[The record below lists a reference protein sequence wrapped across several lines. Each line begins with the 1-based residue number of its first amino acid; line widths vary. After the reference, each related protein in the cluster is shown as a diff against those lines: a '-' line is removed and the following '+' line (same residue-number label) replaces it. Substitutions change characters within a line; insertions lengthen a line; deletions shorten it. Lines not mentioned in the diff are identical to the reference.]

1 MRLEKKLRLR
11 KIKADLPVRKNT
23 QSGDI
28 KMRDSSDTTNSL
40 AQDKY
45 PWGIRKTGKSNSRF
59 DYM

>member
-1 MRLEKKLRLR
+1 MKKVP
-11 KIKADLPVRKNT
+11 IDN
-23 QSGDI
+23 
-28 KMRDSSDTTNSL
+28 NSL

>member
-1 MRLEKKLRLR
+1 MQEQDN
-11 KIKADLPVRKNT
+11 IV
-23 QSGDI
+23 
-28 KMRDSSDTTNSL
+28 NSL

>member
-1 MRLEKKLRLR
+1 MQEQNN
-11 KIKADLPVRKNT
+11 I
-23 QSGDI
+23 I
-28 KMRDSSDTTNSL
+28 NSL